1 MTVEKNELY
10 NTKETLEMNEEQRAL
25 MEKLVEEY
33 NNSYR
38 KFGGAGIRLEIR
50 KTDHYK
56 LLNEWEKTL
65 DSLAAI
71 NPDLYTETIGKAKRC
86 ITYYKKEFNRGRKIL
101 KEIQSNEQMKKVPYW
116 MPVVSCV
123 VFGDDKTDEAYQLV
137 IDPSKDSDILNWI
150 LYGEGDDYEMM
161 DKVRAFLSIRGKINL
176 EDIENRQFPV
186 RGLQES
192 FETIAASLQRCIS
205 LMDAGVNAMNAMEK
219 TYKIAL
225 ADSSSTHTLV
235 SEIVKEKMPIASHP
249 NFPNRIKDS
258 VLYSTLFMTEHFNHA
273 KLEI

>member
-38 KFGGAGIRLEIR
+38 KFGGAGIRLERR
-50 KTDHYK
+50 KSDYYR
-56 LLNEWEKTL
+56 LLKEWEKTL
-65 DSLAAI
+65 DALVAN
-71 NPDLYTETIGKAKRC
+71 NPDSYMEVIDKAERC
-86 ITYYKKEFNRGRKIL
+86 TRYYKKEFNRGRKIL
-101 KEIQSNEQMKKVPYW
+101 EVMQSMEQMKNVPYC

-123 VFGDDKTDEAYQLV
+123 VFGDDKTDEAYQLTTN
-137 IDPSKDSDILNWI
+137 PSNDSDILNWI

-161 DKVRAFLSIRGKINL
+161 DKVRAFLSIRGEMSL

-192 FETIAASLQRCIS
+192 FETISESLQRCIS